1 MDLTVIIQVA
11 IGMLFVWITLAV
23 ITSQI
28 QEWISSLLAWRAN
41 MLENSIV
48 QMLGDP
54 NLKDK
59 LYNHPL
65 IQGLHTNNGKR
76 KPGGIPEDKFA
87 LILFEQVM
95 NADTTTAEI
104 TDTFYRL
111 KKNVATL
118 KQAES
123 HELKDCA
130 TPLDTLLIGVEQK
143 AGDATHAI
151 TEARTRVEGWFNNSM
166 ERLGGAYRRRVQVV
180 ALVAGIA
187 IAAVLNVDSA
197 AIASALWKDPALRQA
212 VSAAASQLNEP
223 GQTQTGS
230 TVEEKLANIASSVD
244 SLNVLSLPIGWSAN
258 NMPKDANGWAAKVIG
273 ILLSGMAGAQGAPY
287 WFDLM
292 KKLLNRSK

>member
-1 MDLTVIIQVA
+1 MDLTTIIQVA

-28 QEWISSLLAWRAN
+28 QEWVASLLSWRAS
-41 MLENSIV
+41 MLEDSIT

-54 NLKDK
+54 KLKDK

-95 NADTTTAEI
+95 NADKTTAEI

-111 KKNVATL
+111 KKNVASL

-123 HELKDCA
+123 HELKDFAA
-130 TPLDTLLIGVEQK
+130 TLDTLLIGVEQK

-151 TEARTRVEGWFNNSM
+151 TEARTRVESWFNNSM
-166 ERLGGAYRRRVQVV
+166 ERLGGAYRRRVQIV

-187 IAAVLNVDSA
+187 VAGVLNVDSA

-223 GQTQTGS
+223 GQTQTGA
-230 TVEEKLANIASSVD
+230 TVEEKLADIASSVD
-244 SLNVLSLPIGWSAN
+244 SLSVLSLPIGWSAE
-258 NMPKDANGWAAKVIG
+258 NMPKDANGWGAKVIG
-273 ILLSGMAGAQGAPY
+273 IILSGMAGAQGAPY

-292 KKLLNRSK
+292 KKLLNRGK

>member
-123 HELKDCA
+123 HELKDFA
-130 TPLDTLLIGVEQK
+130 TTLDTLLIGVEQK

-151 TEARTRVEGWFNNSM
+151 TEARTRVESWFNNSM

-292 KKLLNRSK
+292 KKLLNRGK

>member
-123 HELKDCA
+123 HELKDFA
-130 TPLDTLLIGVEQK
+130 TTLDTLLIGVEQK

>member
-1 MDLTVIIQVA
+1 MDLTTIIQVA
-11 IGMLFVWITLAV
+11 IGMIFVWITLAV

-28 QEWISSLLAWRAN
+28 QEWISSLLSWRAR
-41 MLENSIV
+41 MLEDSIV
-48 QMLGDP
+48 QMLGGP
-54 NLKDK
+54 QLKDK

-65 IQGLHTNNGKR
+65 IQGLHTNHGKR

-95 NADTTTAEI
+95 NADKTTAEI

-111 KKNVATL
+111 KKNVASL
-118 KQAES
+118 KQSES
-123 HELKDCA
+123 HELKDFA
-130 TPLDTLLIGVEQK
+130 ITLDTLLIGVEQK

-187 IAAVLNVDSA
+187 VAAVLNVDSA

-223 GQTQTGS
+223 GQTETAA
-230 TVEEKLANIASSVD
+230 TVEEKLSNIATSVD
-244 SLNVLSLPIGWSAN
+244 NLSVLSLPIGWSAD
-258 NMPKDANGWAAKVIG
+258 NMPKDANGWVAKAIG